1 MVSERAGRPD
11 EAEAFYRRATAIAA
25 AALPADDPM
34 VVTSRKNLEDFCR
47 MRGLSMDAPGPATDP
62 PHKAT
67 EGLDA
72 FVSEHVI
79 DEFEMPAVANRE
91 AASAPLTAPELSPVP
106 AAAVDEFT
114 AAAAPPEPSRPRRG
128 SHSLAWATTGVAAL
142 AAVVLLSVR
151 PWSSPETIS
160 TVEPPRPPTTAESAS
175 PPPVE
180 SVATPAPAEPARP
193 EKSTPSTGT
202 GTAGRTS
209 DAAATTGNLAL
220 PIAQMCR
227 TLSTAGGQWRCVP
240 VAEPIAPGPI
250 VLYTRVQSARDATIF
265 HRWYRGDTLRQSVKL
280 SIRAN
285 AREGYRTYSRQT
297 VDRGAEWR
305 VEVTDADGHLLHERR
320 IAVQ

>member
-1 MVSERAGRPD
+1 
-11 EAEAFYRRATAIAA
+11 
-25 AALPADDPM
+25 
-34 VVTSRKNLEDFCR
+34 
-47 MRGLSMDAPGPATDP
+47 
-62 PHKAT
+62 
-67 EGLDA
+67 
-72 FVSEHVI
+72 VSEHVI
-79 DEFEMPAVANRE
+79 DELEMPTVANRE
-91 AASAPLTAPELSPVP
+91 VAPAPLTAPEPSPVP

-114 AAAAPPEPSRPRRG
+114 AAAAPPKPSRPRRG

-142 AAVVLLSVR
+142 AAVVLLAVR
-151 PWSSPETIS
+151 PWSSPETVS
-160 TVEPPRPPTTAESAS
+160 TVESPTTAESAS

-193 EKSTPSTGT
+193 EKSTPDTGT
-202 GTAGRTS
+202 GTAGRTP
-209 DAAATTGNLAL
+209 DAAVTTGNLAL

-227 TLSTAGGQWRCVP
+227 TLSTAGGRWRCDP

-280 SIRAN
+280 TIRAN

-305 VEVTDADGHLLHERR
+305 VEVTDADGRLLHERR